1 MNQKILP
8 VGLKGNEI
16 NERMKQL
23 MGVSTINEN
32 HKTSVVELTKMGPDG
47 KIYGVVRENHEYYI
61 KVTNKKKNIIAED
74 FSYIGGLQNKKDEA
88 YPSYAKAIKHLNLKF
103 ISLNEAYG
111 NDKQI
116 NVFQNDKLLKEDIA
130 SFYQPTGSGF
140 SNEGNLEGNE
150 MSECCTAPMMEGMC
164 SECGG
169 TGVYNSM
176 NDEGLG
182 VMDEF
187 DKPTMDKFKD
197 QYGNKKGIGVYY
209 ATANKQDRD
218 PETFEKNEGMDM
230 DNGEELY
237 NPIHAANAEYLSPMD
252 RMHNSPEWVQ
262 AQRDAEG
269 YDDDDDT
276 FDPTMEAVDSMMED
290 DEMTDKEKKFA
301 ALAKPYDKI
310 TYADK
315 IAGATKNED
324 NMHVELDEYNS
335 AVQEMMEDEPFVPHG
350 SYTVSNSG
358 GYEVMLSDDGSMAK
372 VKDAFGSDNPEISDW
387 LEIEYVPN
395 EDTGEMEPVIDPNGY
410 NIPLSQTMRMRESKK
425 RLSIETAINEMDEI
439 INSIV
444 AGKKKVYT
452 LK

>member
-1 MNQKILP
+1 
-8 VGLKGNEI
+8 
-16 NERMKQL
+16 
-23 MGVSTINEN
+23 
-32 HKTSVVELTKMGPDG
+32 
-47 KIYGVVRENHEYYI
+47 
-61 KVTNKKKNIIAED
+61 
-74 FSYIGGLQNKKDEA
+74 
-88 YPSYAKAIKHLNLKF
+88 
-103 ISLNEAYG
+103 
-111 NDKQI
+111 
-116 NVFQNDKLLKEDIA
+116 
-130 SFYQPTGSGF
+130 
-140 SNEGNLEGNE
+140 
-150 MSECCTAPMMEGMC
+150 
-164 SECGG
+164 
-169 TGVYNSM
+169 
-176 NDEGLG
+176 
-182 VMDEF
+182 
-187 DKPTMDKFKD
+187 
-197 QYGNKKGIGVYY
+197 
-209 ATANKQDRD
+209 
-218 PETFEKNEGMDM
+218 
-230 DNGEELY
+230 
-237 NPIHAANAEYLSPMD
+237 
-252 RMHNSPEWVQ
+252 
-262 AQRDAEG
+262 
-269 YDDDDDT
+269 
-276 FDPTMEAVDSMMED
+276 MEAVDSMMED

-444 AGKKKVYT
+444 TGKKKVYT